1 MKTVKQVSDL
11 TGISV
16 RMLHHY
22 DKIGLLKPSTITE
35 SGYRLY
41 GNEALDT
48 LQRIL
53 FFNELDIPLKK
64 ISEILASPQYD
75 KMQTLQKQKE
85 LLILKRDRLNEL
97 IVLIEKKLEGGSTMS
112 FKEFDMSEYFQML
125 EAYQKEHASE
135 IAQYYG
141 GTEEFNSNLEKMKS
155 KELEIAKMAI
165 KEFGSIKEY
174 TEAMKN
180 NLDRLPEIMEG
191 YEATKKKVGDDL
203 SRMNL
208 LTEKLTSDLS
218 ESPSSPHI
226 QDIVA
231 EMDSI
236 AKEQHKALKIEMGRN
251 HWGLMADLYLTKP
264 EYIKVND
271 KKYGK
276 GASKFIGQAL
286 KFYSEN
292 RQ

>member
-22 DKIGLLKPSTITE
+22 DKIGLLKPSSITD

-41 GNEALDT
+41 GDESLDT
-48 LQRIL
+48 LQQIL
-53 FFNELDIPLKK
+53 FFKELDIPLKK
-64 ISEILASPQYD
+64 ISEIIAGPQYD
-75 KMQTLQKQKE
+75 KMQTLQKQRQ
-85 LLILKRDRLNEL
+85 LLCLKRDRLNEL
-97 IVLIEKKLEGGSTMS
+97 IDLIEKRLEGGSTMS
-112 FKEFDMSEYFQML
+112 FKEFDMSEYFEML
-125 EAYQKEHASE
+125 EAYQKEHETE
-135 IAQYYG
+135 ITQHYG
-141 GTEEFNSNLEKMKS
+141 GAEEFNRNLEKMKL

-174 TEAMKN
+174 TDAMKN

-191 YEATKKKVGDDL
+191 YEAVKKNMGDDL
-203 SRMNL
+203 SRINQ
-208 LTEKLTSDLS
+208 LTEKLTSDLN
-218 ESPSSPHI
+218 ESPSSPRV
-226 QDIVA
+226 QDIVK

-236 AKEQHKALKIEMGRN
+236 VKEQHKALKIEMGKN

-276 GASKFIGQAL
+276 GASKFIGEAL

-292 RQ
+292 R